1 MATIKR
7 NGDKVVLKDGKAS
20 CSCCSLPIDC
30 CMYEANLFI
39 SNYGFDDLPDNIT
52 ILGQVFSKQDGGGE
66 FGNYYVSGGSYIQ
79 YASDLWL
86 LSGTITEGYT
96 FESGCL
102 IGIYIPSDEFDPP
115 RPPIL
120 VTDQF
125 ANTYTLAGDISWEQ
139 YSINLNDYILTRIS
153 LCEWL
158 GDTITISLSDYVSS
172 GTCDVQ
178 FFLVY
183 RDSNS
188 TIFFSAPNWTIDF
201 YYSNWNVFYSDGSPV
216 PVPGSAAKYK
226 GSNELSS
233 PIGLYD
239 QGFGFG
245 QWEIA

>member
-1 MATIKR
+1 
-7 NGDKVVLKDGKAS
+7 
-20 CSCCSLPIDC
+20 
-30 CMYEANLFI
+30 MYEANLFI

-52 ILGQVFSKQDGGGE
+52 ILGQVLSKQEDAVGENDIFYTDGQ
-66 FGNYYVSGGSYIQ
+66 NDIQ
-79 YASDLWL
+79 FVGYLWL
-86 LSGTITEGYT
+86 LTGPLTDYRT
-96 FESGCL
+96 FESSCL
-102 IGIYIPSDEFDPP
+102 IGTYIFIPFDEFDPP

-120 VTDQF
+120 VKDQF
-125 ANTYTLAGDISWEQ
+125 ANTYTLAGLISWDT
-139 YSINLNDYILTRIS
+139 YSISLDDYILTRIS
-153 LCEWL
+153 LCDWS

-201 YYSNWNVFYSDGSPV
+201 YYSNWNVFYSDGSPA